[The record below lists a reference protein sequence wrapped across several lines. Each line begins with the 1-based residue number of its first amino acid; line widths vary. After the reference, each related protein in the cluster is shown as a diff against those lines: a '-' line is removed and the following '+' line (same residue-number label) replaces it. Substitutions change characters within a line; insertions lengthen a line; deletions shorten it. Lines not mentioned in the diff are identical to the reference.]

1 MSARIQIARLADVA
15 SLNPR
20 LTEVLSA
27 EALVSFVPM
36 SAVSAETARVEVA
49 TDRTYSEVSKG
60 YTAFQSGDILFAK
73 ITPCFEN
80 GKIAQAILPR
90 QFGFGS
96 TEFHVVRPQ
105 KGKSEARYLHHFL
118 RQKRVRVAGEKRMTG
133 SGGQRR
139 VPANFL
145 TELEI
150 PLPPLP
156 EQRRIAAILDQAE
169 TLRTQRRT
177 ALALLDTLTQSIFL
191 DMFGDPVTNPKGWP
205 VSTVGAIAAVQGGLQ
220 VTTARKDLP
229 LIAPYLRVA
238 NVYRKYLDLSEIKTI
253 RATAVEVA
261 RTMLSKDDLLIVEG
275 HGNPNEIG
283 RSALWTG
290 EITGCIHQNHIIRAR
305 LDGQKVVPIYAC
317 EYLNSQGGRQ
327 HLMRTGKTTT
337 GLNTISV
344 SNVRESPIALPPL
357 PLQQTFA
364 TRIAAIDALKSTHRT
379 ALAQLDALFASLQHR
394 AFSGNL

>member
-1 MSARIQIARLADVA
+1 VSAGIQLVRLADVA
-15 SLNPR
+15 LLNPR
-20 LTEVLSA
+20 LTEDLLA
-27 EALVSFVPM
+27 ETLVSFVPM
-36 SAVSAETARVEVA
+36 SAVSAETARVEVT
-49 TDRTYSEVSKG
+49 TDRAYSEVSKG
-60 YTAFQSGDILFAK
+60 YTSFQSGDVLFAK

-80 GKIAQAILPR
+80 GKIAQAVLPR
-90 QFGFGS
+90 QHGFGS
-96 TEFHVVRPQ
+96 TEFHVIRPR
-105 KGKSEARYLHHFL
+105 KDKSDARYLHHFL
-118 RQKRVRVAGEKRMTG
+118 RQERVRVAGEKRMTG

-139 VPANFL
+139 VPTNFL
-145 TELEI
+145 SELEVH
-150 PLPPLP
+150 LPPLP

-191 DMFGDPVTNPKGWP
+191 DMFGDPLTNPKAWP
-205 VSTVGAIAAVQGGLQ
+205 VSTVGTLAAVQGGLQ

-229 LIAPYLRVA
+229 LVAPYLRVA

-253 RATAVEVA
+253 RATATEIA
-261 RTMLSKDDLLIVEG
+261 RTTLLKDDLLIVEG

-290 EITGCIHQNHIIRAR
+290 EIEGCIHQNHIIRAR
-305 LDGQKVVPIYAC
+305 LDAQKVVPIYAC

-344 SNVRESPIALPPL
+344 SNVRETPIALPPL

-364 TRIAAIDALKSTHRT
+364 TRIQAIEALKSTHRA

-394 AFSGNL
+394 AFSGTL